1 MSLRT
6 TFTEEQNGRVL
17 RASLD
22 GSLDGATAPQ
32 LESALAAR
40 VRSGLSVLVLDMK
53 NLSYISSAGLRVVF
67 KTSKSLRAVGGQL
80 ALANRQPQ
88 IVKVFEIVKALPDL
102 TVFKDDAEM
111 DDYLSAMQARYRDEN
126 E

>member
-6 TFTEEQNGRVL
+6 TFTEERNGRVL
-17 RASLD
+17 RVSLD

-32 LESALAAR
+32 LEADLAAR
-40 VRSGLSVLVLDMK
+40 VRSGLSLVVLDMK

-67 KTSKSLRAVGGQL
+67 KTSKSLRSLGGKL

-111 DDYLSAMQARYRDEN
+111 DDYLTAMQDLHREDGE
-126 E
+126 

>member
-17 RASLD
+17 RVALD

-32 LESALAAR
+32 LDTVLTAR
-40 VRSGLSVLVLDMK
+40 IRPGLSVMVLDMK

-67 KTSKSLRAVGGQL
+67 KTSKSLRSAGAQL

-111 DDYLSAMQARYRDEN
+111 DDYLSAMQDRYRDES

>member
-6 TFTEEQNGRVL
+6 TFTEEQGGKVL

-22 GSLDGATAPQ
+22 GSLDGATAPT
-32 LESALAAR
+32 LDAELTAR
-40 VRSGLSVLVLDMK
+40 LRPGMILVLLDMK
-53 NLSYISSAGLRVVF
+53 RLDYISSAGLRVVF
-67 KTSKSLRAVGGQL
+67 KTAKTLRASGGSI

-102 TVFKDDAEM
+102 RVFKNDEEM
-111 DDYLSAMQARYRDEN
+111 DDYLRAMQDKTR
-126 E
+126 

>member
-1 MSLRT
+1 MRLRT
-6 TFTEEQNGRVL
+6 TFAEEQSGRVL

-22 GSLDGATAPQ
+22 GSLDGTTAPQ
-32 LESALAAR
+32 LETDLAAR
-40 VRSGLSVLVLDMK
+40 IRPGLSVLVLDMK
-53 NLSYISSAGLRVVF
+53 NLTYISSAGLRVVF
-67 KTSKSLRAVGGQL
+67 KTSKSLRSAGGQL

-111 DDYLSAMQARYRDEN
+111 DDYLNAMQDRYRDEG